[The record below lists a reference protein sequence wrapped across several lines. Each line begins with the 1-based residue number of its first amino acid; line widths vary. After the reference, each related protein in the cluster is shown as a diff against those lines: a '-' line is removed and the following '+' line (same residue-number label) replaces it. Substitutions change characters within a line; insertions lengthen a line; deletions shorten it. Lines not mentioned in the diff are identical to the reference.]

1 MPIVVV
7 VMAANLTCGGMGEV
21 ARFSGFSMAGDVVV
35 AAFLGGLTW

>member
-1 MPIVVV
+1 
-7 VMAANLTCGGMGEV
+7 MGEV